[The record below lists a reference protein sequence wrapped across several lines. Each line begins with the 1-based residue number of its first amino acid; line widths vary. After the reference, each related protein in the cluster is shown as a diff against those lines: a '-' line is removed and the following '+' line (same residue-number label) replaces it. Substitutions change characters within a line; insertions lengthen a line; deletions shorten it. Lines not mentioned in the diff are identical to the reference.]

1 MRPNNQDLPSVV
13 KMAAVIAVW
22 ETATRAIIV
31 SFIPDLSIQADKD
44 YKRILRAVRN
54 DYEGM
59 IAFYSTHS
67 VSLHNLDYRI
77 IYVCPVKDI
86 FLTSNMMLPKPEL
99 LEAFR
104 NRGWYLISLPF
115 QRVASV
121 HYGKEMAPVVDLRQL
136 WMKPL
141 NLKVL
146 PCLQEFTMLCREN
159 SIETIFDMYSDKNDF
174 NKTCHSR
181 METIPEETSADGKL
195 ENAKEYYGFR
205 YYPETH
211 RVQFTQLTWPDI
223 KEIAL
228 ACRSPQ
234 TGAIPS
240 TVVRLWIMTRENEMR
255 HRRKP
260 NRQWMDL
267 PMDAAFEDP
276 NLHKVRDLWLLTRT
290 RLENTTFVEPA
301 ILLPQGQWKYEN

>member
-1 MRPNNQDLPSVV
+1 
-13 KMAAVIAVW
+13 MAAVIAVW

-44 YKRILRAVRN
+44 YKRILRAVKN

-59 IAFYSTHS
+59 IAFHSTHS
-67 VSLHNLDYRI
+67 VSLHNLDNRI

-121 HYGKEMAPVVDLRQL
+121 HYGEEMAPVVDLRQL

-174 NKTCHSR
+174 NKTSHSR
-181 METIPEETSADGKL
+181 METIPEETSAD
-195 ENAKEYYGFR
+195 
-205 YYPETH
+205 
-211 RVQFTQLTWPDI
+211 DI

-260 NRQWMDL
+260 NRQWTDL

-276 NLHKVRDLWLLTRT
+276 NLHKNRQYCFLKDNGNVRIR
-290 RLENTTFVEPA
+290 N
-301 ILLPQGQWKYEN
+301 